1 MLKSK
6 QIKYLKWFITWTENR
21 ITMPL
26 QSILNAV
33 CSSVSF
39 LRLEDSKKK
48 NQCIGQCE
56 KQEKFPYKQQL
67 CRLQVF
73 RLSICVTYITHTHI
87 CIYEINSTEVSQ
99 VPQWSAAGEQ
109 GNAHSLPAE
118 APGTA
123 RSWYRNQATSTSLPT
138 DLVHAQTHKQ
148 VSVCTIPI
156 ICRFWVSKSD

>member
-67 CRLQVF
+67 CRLEVF
-73 RLSICVTYITHTHI
+73 RLSICVTYITHTYMYIWNKQHRSFPSSPMK
-87 CIYEINSTEVSQ
+87 CRWTGECSLTPSRGTRHSQ
-99 VPQWSAAGEQ
+99 KLVQEP
-109 GNAHSLPAE
+109 GNQHEPPHW
-118 APGTA
+118 PGTC
-123 RSWYRNQATSTSLPT
+123 T
-138 DLVHAQTHKQ
+138 DSQTG
-148 VSVCTIPI
+148 
-156 ICRFWVSKSD
+156 KSMHNSNYL